1 MGGGIDGSGEMEKCR
16 HSYILY
22 MYICIYI
29 CLVMS
34 MLGVGDYC
42 LLQM

>member
-16 HSYILY
+16 HSYILCIY
-22 MYICIYI
+22 IYI